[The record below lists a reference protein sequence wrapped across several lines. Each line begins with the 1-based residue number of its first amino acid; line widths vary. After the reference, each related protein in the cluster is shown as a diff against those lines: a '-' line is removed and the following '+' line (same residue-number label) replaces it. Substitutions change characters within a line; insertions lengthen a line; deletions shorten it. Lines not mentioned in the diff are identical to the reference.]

1 MNIVERIIDTDAKA
15 ALLMLFHK
23 DPSQSGTLEELAD
36 RLGEKPS
43 DLKRAVEDF
52 VKIGLVKE
60 VKYYRFNKEMDD
72 EIQRL
77 VTARLTGEPK
87 YKGKILEKKLS
98 TGIDFVDELLQGGIP
113 SPSTILL
120 MGDPGSGR
128 ELFIYQM
135 VAEFL
140 REGRGVTYVSTD
152 DFPSRIRE
160 AIIRLGVDV
169 EHYEADGKI
178 VFVDCYSKLVGSES
192 GEKYNVDPSNLVEQ
206 AILLS
211 KLLPENDGLLVLD
224 SATTLFQSAGV
235 KSSIEFLRRITARVR
250 KSEVNFLVSLANG
263 VFHPAIVVAAQ
274 EVVDGVIE
282 TKIVEELGT
291 LKTKLRILKM
301 RNAKYDTSWVAYS
314 FSPERGLFKTS

>member
-1 MNIVERIIDTDAKA
+1 
-15 ALLMLFHK
+15 
-23 DPSQSGTLEELAD
+23 
-36 RLGEKPS
+36 
-43 DLKRAVEDF
+43 
-52 VKIGLVKE
+52 
-60 VKYYRFNKEMDD
+60 

-87 YKGKILEKKLS
+87 YKGKILENKLS

-160 AIIRLGVDV
+160 AIIKLGVDV

-192 GEKYNVDPSNLVEQ
+192 GEKYAVDPSNLVEQ

-211 KLLPENDGLLVLD
+211 KLLPENNGLLVLD

-291 LKTKLRILKM
+291 LKTQLRILKM

-314 FSPERGLFKTS
+314 FSPERGIFKTS

>member
-1 MNIVERIIDTDAKA
+1 LDIAERIINTDAKA

-23 DPSQSGTLEELAD
+23 DPSQSCTLEELAE
-36 RLGEKPS
+36 RLGQKPS
-43 DLKRAVEDF
+43 DLKRAIEDF

-72 EIQRL
+72 EIQRV
-77 VTARLTGEPK
+77 VTAKLAGEPK
-87 YKGKILEKKLS
+87 FRGKILEKKLS

-135 VAEFL
+135 VSEFL

-152 DFPSRIRE
+152 DFPSRVRE
-160 AIIRLGVDV
+160 AIIRFGVDV
-169 EHYEADGKI
+169 EDYEADGRMI
-178 VFVDCYSKLVGSES
+178 FVDCYSKLVGSES
-192 GEKYNVDPSNLVEQ
+192 DEKYTVDPSNLVEQ

-211 KLLPENDGLLVLD
+211 KLLPESDGLLVLD

-250 KSEVNFLVSLANG
+250 KSGVNFLVSLANG
-263 VFHPAIVVAAQ
+263 VFHPAIVAAAQ
-274 EVVDGVIE
+274 
-282 TKIVEELGT
+282 
-291 LKTKLRILKM
+291 
-301 RNAKYDTSWVAYS
+301 
-314 FSPERGLFKTS
+314 